1 MQKAGETIPAGVGI
15 IDHSAQAFPQF
26 ILNHLPDWLG
36 GIMLGTLLINIIGCG
51 SGLSLGAATILVR
64 DVYTNISARFKWKD
78 GRLTTLQQTR
88 LSIVG
93 LLMVAVLATLIFNGS
108 FINDLG
114 FLSLGLRAMAIL
126 FPLSFA
132 LWMPGRFDAKRVL
145 LSMPTGVVVMLLA
158 NVLSLP
164 GDAVYYGLIASLS
177 VLLIKKRCID

>member
-1 MQKAGETIPAGVGI
+1 MEGWKTDDLAADTF
-15 IDHSAQAFPQF
+15 IDRRTADGSRIGNADIQRQF
-26 ILNHLPDWLG
+26 YQ
-36 GIMLGTLLINIIGCG
+36 
-51 SGLSLGAATILVR
+51 R
-64 DVYTNISARFKWKD
+64 
-78 GRLTTLQQTR
+78 
-88 LSIVG
+88 
-93 LLMVAVLATLIFNGS
+93 
-108 FINDLG
+108 LG

-164 GDAVYYGLIASLS
+164 GDAVYYGLTASLS

>member
-1 MQKAGETIPAGVGI
+1 
-15 IDHSAQAFPQF
+15 
-26 ILNHLPDWLG
+26 
-36 GIMLGTLLINIIGCG
+36 
-51 SGLSLGAATILVR
+51 
-64 DVYTNISARFKWKD
+64 
-78 GRLTTLQQTR
+78 
-88 LSIVG
+88 
-93 LLMVAVLATLIFNGS
+93 MVAVLATLIFNGS

-114 FLSLGLRAMAIL
+114 FLSLGLRAMSIL

-164 GDAVYYGLIASLS
+164 GDAVYYGLTASLS